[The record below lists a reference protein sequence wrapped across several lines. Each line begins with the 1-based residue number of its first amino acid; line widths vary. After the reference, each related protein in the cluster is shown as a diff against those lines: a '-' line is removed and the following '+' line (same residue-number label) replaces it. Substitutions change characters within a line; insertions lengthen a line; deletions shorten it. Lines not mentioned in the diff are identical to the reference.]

1 MYNDYCQPFLELCA
15 ACIQSVVHF
24 SSTLT
29 KILNLL
35 MNSRFTSKN
44 NLEQLIQICKSDLSK
59 TRQCLILCRLS
70 MHKIVTLQGMLSSP

>member
-29 KILNLL
+29 KILNFL

-44 NLEQLIQICKSDLSK
+44 DREQFKSANLIYPKLGN
-59 TRQCLILCRLS
+59 
-70 MHKIVTLQGMLSSP
+70 V